1 MLVKEAHPI
10 YTAPCATE
18 FEDLATFLKRCH
30 EKKAQEKEE
39 RKQRRIIDYFPLIKK
54 EPNNYDGDD
63 EMSGNSEVN
72 PIGSQSSTCVMPS
85 STTSPNGRQSAALTE
100 RCTPPTSTSSQ

>member
-1 MLVKEAHPI
+1 MKEAHPI

-30 EKKAQEKEE
+30 EKKAQEEEE
-39 RKQRRIIDYFPLIKK
+39 RKQRRIMDYFPLIKK

-85 STTSPNGRQSAALTE
+85 STTSPNGRRSATLTE
-100 RCTPPTSTSSQ
+100 KHTPPTSTSSQ